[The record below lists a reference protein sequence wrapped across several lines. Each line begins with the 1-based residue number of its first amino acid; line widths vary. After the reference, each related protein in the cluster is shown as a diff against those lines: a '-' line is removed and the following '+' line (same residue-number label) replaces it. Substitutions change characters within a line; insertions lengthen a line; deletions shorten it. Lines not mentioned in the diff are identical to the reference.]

1 MQPRNRDEKEK
12 FWRRELALAA
22 SYSGSQVKFCRER
35 GLSIHIFQYWRKK
48 IMDRNISSSKAL
60 VSATPFIP
68 IQVESVRRREW
79 PDARWVAEFISH
91 LQGPGGGL

>member
-12 FWRRELALAA
+12 FWRRELALA
-22 SYSGSQVKFCRER
+22 SGYSGSQVKFCRER

-48 IMDRNISSSKAL
+48 IMDKNVSSSKAL

-68 IQVESVRRREW
+68 IQIEPASRREL
-79 PDARWVAEFISH
+79 PDARWVAEFILH
-91 LQGPGGGL
+91 LQGHGGGL